1 MSIYYKLINAYM
13 YIYLDIIIEIN
24 TRVRNKSNN
33 KCIFFFLFIKKIFEI
48 VIIIILKIRAWP
60 NSTN

>member
-1 MSIYYKLINAYM
+1 M